1 MTANS
6 GTSFDEKVSIDL
18 QMDEAVVLLWYLSR
32 EVWNRGMARLD
43 GTFDH
48 PAESHGV
55 QALLQEL
62 ARRLIHTGSERARG
76 IEQAARESLMLRYR
90 SGE

>member
-1 MTANS
+1 
-6 GTSFDEKVSIDL
+6 
-18 QMDEAVVLLWYLSR
+18 
-32 EVWNRGMARLD
+32 MARLD

-62 ARRLIHTGSERARG
+62 VRRLIHTGSERARG
-76 IEQAARESLMLRYR
+76 IEQAARESLMLRYG